1 MWGGAEGGH
10 ELTDTRSL
18 EVLSVEDDRRIG
30 RLIQMA
36 LQSEGYSVKL
46 CEDGLE
52 ALRCLEEEEPDVILL
67 DLMLPRMDGRE
78 FVWEL
83 RRTGRATPVI
93 LVSAARDLPV
103 RAAELPVQGYVAKPF
118 DIPKLVEAVESVI
131 ATR

>member
-1 MWGGAEGGH
+1 MQGLSDAN
-10 ELTDTRSL
+10 SL
-18 EVLSVEDDRRIG
+18 DVLSVEDDGRIG

-36 LQSEGYSVKL
+36 LEAEGYSVRV

-52 ALRCLEEEEPDVILL
+52 ALRCLEDDPPDVILL

-83 RRTGRATPVI
+83 RRTGRTTPVI
-93 LVSAARDLPV
+93 LLSAARDLPR

-118 DIPKLVEAVESVI
+118 AISELV
-131 ATR
+131 ATIDHVVATS